1 MSQDNYQARE
11 TYVNIITSV
20 AGSAASQVDGI
31 ASVSYEAGLSKN
43 LKLGK
48 NKKSHACP
56 ADQRKAGREGNDGY
70 FHPFIHKKISERT
83 HVKGIQKGGTA
94 CQRLT

>member
-1 MSQDNYQARE
+1 ML
-11 TYVNIITSV
+11 
-20 AGSAASQVDGI
+20 
-31 ASVSYEAGLSKN
+31 SYEPGMLVRSLAGHDKG
-43 LKLGK
+43 KLYIII